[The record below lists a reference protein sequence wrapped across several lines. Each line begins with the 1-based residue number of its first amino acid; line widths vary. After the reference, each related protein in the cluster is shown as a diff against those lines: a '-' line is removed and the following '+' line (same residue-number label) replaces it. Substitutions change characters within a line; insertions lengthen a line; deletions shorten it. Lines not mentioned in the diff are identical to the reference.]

1 MTENKD
7 LETEIFQRKVIDN
20 RRLSMTD
27 TFKYLIS
34 DSGTQTLRLGVGYFY
49 ISGLILIKDEFLQ
62 FMNERNGR
70 VQIIM
75 GNQTNQE
82 TVSVLDVKTIQE
94 YRAELPELMSADL
107 DGILSEEDFL
117 KQVRQWISEG
127 RIEIK
132 VYIGDANYF
141 HSKSYLFS
149 RSFESSQGKAIVGS
163 SNFSKNGLIG
173 NTELNVLGQDNYFAL
188 NDWFSELW
196 ESDEVDNFSSELIEI
211 VKSKFPNWQKG
222 QPYKSTWETYYDF
235 AQIFGQSYAEFDE
248 KTEWSEFLYPHQK
261 TGIIDIWDK
270 LNTFSTAVLSDGV
283 GLGKTRTTAGIV
295 KLSIERQADLKT
307 LIIAD
312 NKLKVQWTEELA
324 ILGISDSHFQYISR
338 EKLALSTGK
347 DLEKIAE
354 FFDLII
360 VDEAHLGFKNR
371 GTRAY
376 RNLQLVDEHSQ
387 NLGKKIKG
395 LMLTATPW
403 NNSRKDVLNLGSLF
417 LDLDSI
423 PVNRRYQQYFLF
435 GNNQRV
441 INKLVTD
448 DVAFSEFWEDLFL
461 QRTRKTYGGQNVNFA
476 NRKFPTVE
484 IPYEPRKNK
493 IFTDNFERISNLNF
507 PYMDAIRYINPER
520 NDMSGDRLKLMLLKR
535 ADSSWQSYLKSLEGI
550 RDKNTTLLKQLDIV
564 ENSSNPTSEFKMFLS
579 RKYGLDEYLSKNVGL
594 LTTDIDF
601 DDFSDASLL
610 SQYQFDSSL
619 KKRRYYEK
627 ISKQIDDIKP
637 KLAKVTITKMK
648 SDAISDDEIL
658 NNLIN
663 ELRSSYEFIDEK
675 FDKVK
680 QKIVLEL
687 SRGRKVILISQFSD
701 TARYYYD
708 KLLNDAE
715 LSDDNMGLI
724 TGNDDE
730 NRVGRYPETKKEIL
744 DRFSPLSKNRQ
755 DIFGT
760 VQEINL
766 LVGTDTISTGQN
778 LQDAVVLMNLDL
790 PYNPMILEQRIGRID
805 RPRQDTEVNEIY
817 IYTFPVYEAIDVEL
831 KMSERLGKK
840 IAGVLSD
847 TEFDDMVL
855 PEYTSYLEDVK
866 SKKGEAIRDMLDET
880 VEKTIFKSG
889 LRSEKHS
896 SEFKEANKR
905 LYDVKMSKI
914 TRTNN
919 PVFKTYSFSGNSN
932 DHSILVG
939 RVFFNDVN
947 GAPIA
952 KSDRIFDLDD
962 LENEEIVNA
971 EKYLRLASSKTI
983 VSTEDLSQEKAQILI
998 EKTQEQLNRHKQ
1010 LIVDTYNC
1018 AVETAE
1024 TNYKSLQNKV
1034 SESAAL
1040 KISQSVKDKGIVPLI
1055 LSRIEEAGLKPT
1067 DVRRIA
1073 DYIRMIDEE
1082 SELYQYVKE
1091 IDADVNRFWHEFE
1104 DYAEIFDF
1112 ANLDSSI
1119 GAKVVRSS
1127 NRQASVEKTEIEILF
1142 GNIVVE

>member
-7 LETEIFQRKVIDN
+7 IETEIFQRKVIDN
-20 RRLSMTD
+20 RHLSMTD

-75 GNQTNQE
+75 GNQTNHE
-82 TVSVLDVKTIQE
+82 TVSVLDVKTSQE
-94 YRAELPELMSADL
+94 YRAELPQLMSVDL

-141 HSKSYLFS
+141 HAKSYLFS

-222 QPYKSTWETYYDF
+222 KPYKSTWETYYDF
-235 AQIFGQSYAEFDE
+235 AQIFGKPYAEFDE
-248 KTEWSEFLYPHQK
+248 ETEWSEFLYPHQK

-295 KLSIERQADLKT
+295 KLSLERQPDLKT

-338 EKLALSTGK
+338 EKLAISTGK

-376 RNLQLVDEHSQ
+376 RNLQLVDEYSQ
-387 NLGKKIKG
+387 NIGKKIKG

-417 LDLDSI
+417 LDIDSI

-550 RDKNTTLLKQLDIV
+550 RDKNTILLKQLDIV

-610 SQYQFDSSL
+610 SQYQFDSSI

-778 LQDAVVLMNLDL
+778 LQDAIVLMNLDL

-840 IAGVLSD
+840 MAGVLSD

-905 LYDVKMSKI
+905 LYDLKISKI

-952 KSDRIFDLDD
+952 RSDKIFDLNN
-962 LENEEIVNA
+962 LENGEIINA
-971 EKYLRLASSKTI
+971 ERYLRLASSKTI
-983 VSTEDLSQEKAQILI
+983 VSTADLPQEKAQLLI
-998 EKTQEQLNRHKQ
+998 EKAQEQLNSHKQ
-1010 LIVDTYNC
+1010 SLVDTYNC
-1018 AVETAE
+1018 AIETAE

-1034 SESAAL
+1034 SESAAV
-1040 KISQSVKDKGIVPLI
+1040 KISQSVKDKGIVSLI

-1067 DVRRIA
+1067 DVRKIA

-1119 GAKVVRSS
+1119 GSKVVRSS
-1127 NRQASVEKTEIEILF
+1127 NRQASVDKTEIEILF

>member
-20 RRLSMTD
+20 RHLSMTD
-27 TFKYLIS
+27 TFKYLTS

-75 GNQTNQE
+75 GNQTNHE
-82 TVSVLDVKTIQE
+82 TVSVLDVKTSQE
-94 YRAELPELMSADL
+94 YRAELPQLMSADL

-141 HSKSYLFS
+141 HAKSYLFS

-196 ESDEVDNFSSELIEI
+196 ESDEVDNFASELIEI

-222 QPYKSTWETYYDF
+222 KPYKSTWETYYDF
-235 AQIFGQSYAEFDE
+235 AQIFGKPYAEFNE
-248 KTEWSEFLYPHQK
+248 ETEWSEFLYPHQK

-295 KLSIERQADLKT
+295 KLSLERQPDLKT

-376 RNLQLVDEHSQ
+376 RNLQLVDKHSQ

-417 LDLDSI
+417 LDIDSI
-423 PVNRRYQQYFLF
+423 PANRRYQQYFLF

-610 SQYQFDSSL
+610 SQYQFDSSI

-778 LQDAVVLMNLDL
+778 LQDAIVLMNLDL

-840 IAGVLSD
+840 MAGVLSD

-905 LYDVKMSKI
+905 LYDLKISKI
-914 TRTNN
+914 TRINN

-952 KSDRIFDLDD
+952 KSDRIFDLNN
-962 LENEEIVNA
+962 LENEEIINA
-971 EKYLRLASSKTI
+971 ERHLRLASSKTI
-983 VSTEDLSQEKAQILI
+983 VSTADLPQEKAQFLI
-998 EKTQEQLNRHKQ
+998 EKAQEQLNSHKQ
-1010 LIVDTYNC
+1010 SLVDTYNC
-1018 AVETAE
+1018 AIETAE

-1034 SESAAL
+1034 SESAAV
-1040 KISQSVKDKGIVPLI
+1040 KISQSVKDKGIVSLI

-1067 DVRRIA
+1067 DVRKIA
-1073 DYIRMIDEE
+1073 YYIRMIDEE

-1119 GAKVVRSS
+1119 GSKVVRSS
-1127 NRQASVEKTEIEILF
+1127 NRQASVDKTEIEILF

>member
-1 MTENKD
+1 
-7 LETEIFQRKVIDN
+7 
-20 RRLSMTD
+20 
-27 TFKYLIS
+27 
-34 DSGTQTLRLGVGYFY
+34 
-49 ISGLILIKDEFLQ
+49 
-62 FMNERNGR
+62 
-70 VQIIM
+70 
-75 GNQTNQE
+75 
-82 TVSVLDVKTIQE
+82 
-94 YRAELPELMSADL
+94 
-107 DGILSEEDFL
+107 
-117 KQVRQWISEG
+117 
-127 RIEIK
+127 
-132 VYIGDANYF
+132 
-141 HSKSYLFS
+141 
-149 RSFESSQGKAIVGS
+149 
-163 SNFSKNGLIG
+163 
-173 NTELNVLGQDNYFAL
+173 
-188 NDWFSELW
+188 
-196 ESDEVDNFSSELIEI
+196 
-211 VKSKFPNWQKG
+211 
-222 QPYKSTWETYYDF
+222 
-235 AQIFGQSYAEFDE
+235 
-248 KTEWSEFLYPHQK
+248 
-261 TGIIDIWDK
+261 
-270 LNTFSTAVLSDGV
+270 
-283 GLGKTRTTAGIV
+283 
-295 KLSIERQADLKT
+295 
-307 LIIAD
+307 
-312 NKLKVQWTEELA
+312 
-324 ILGISDSHFQYISR
+324 
-338 EKLALSTGK
+338 
-347 DLEKIAE
+347 
-354 FFDLII
+354 
-360 VDEAHLGFKNR
+360 
-371 GTRAY
+371 
-376 RNLQLVDEHSQ
+376 
-387 NLGKKIKG
+387 
-395 LMLTATPW
+395 
-403 NNSRKDVLNLGSLF
+403 
-417 LDLDSI
+417 
-423 PVNRRYQQYFLF
+423 
-435 GNNQRV
+435 
-441 INKLVTD
+441 
-448 DVAFSEFWEDLFL
+448 
-461 QRTRKTYGGQNVNFA
+461 
-476 NRKFPTVE
+476 
-484 IPYEPRKNK
+484 
-493 IFTDNFERISNLNF
+493 
-507 PYMDAIRYINPER
+507 
-520 NDMSGDRLKLMLLKR
+520 
-535 ADSSWQSYLKSLEGI
+535 
-550 RDKNTTLLKQLDIV
+550 
-564 ENSSNPTSEFKMFLS
+564 
-579 RKYGLDEYLSKNVGL
+579 
-594 LTTDIDF
+594 
-601 DDFSDASLL
+601 
-610 SQYQFDSSL
+610 
-619 KKRRYYEK
+619 
-627 ISKQIDDIKP
+627 
-637 KLAKVTITKMK
+637 MK
-648 SDAISDDEIL
+648 SEAINDDEIL

-663 ELRSSYEFIDEK
+663 ELQSSYEFIDEK

-708 KLLNDAE
+708 KLLNDVE

-730 NRVGRYPETKKEIL
+730 NRVGRYLETKKEIL

-805 RPRQDTEVNEIY
+805 RPRQNTEVNEIY

-840 IAGVLSD
+840 MAGVLSD

-905 LYDVKMSKI
+905 LYDLKMSKI
-914 TRTNN
+914 TRTDN

-947 GAPIA
+947 GALIA

-962 LENEEIVNA
+962 LENKEIVNA

-983 VSTEDLSQEKAQILI
+983 VSTADLSQEKAQILI

-1010 LIVDTYNC
+1010 SIVDTYNC

-1055 LSRIEEAGLKPT
+1055 LSRIEEAGLKPK
-1067 DVRRIA
+1067 DVRKIA

>member
-20 RRLSMTD
+20 RHLSMTD

-75 GNQTNQE
+75 GNQTNHE
-82 TVSVLDVKTIQE
+82 TVSVLDVKTSQE
-94 YRAELPELMSADL
+94 YRAELPQLMSVDL

-141 HSKSYLFS
+141 HAKSYLFS

-222 QPYKSTWETYYDF
+222 KPYKSTWETYYDF
-235 AQIFGQSYAEFDE
+235 AQIFGKPYAEFDE
-248 KTEWSEFLYPHQK
+248 ETEWSEFLYPHQK

-295 KLSIERQADLKT
+295 KLSLERQPDLKT

-376 RNLQLVDEHSQ
+376 RNLQLVDEYSQ
-387 NLGKKIKG
+387 NIGKKIKG

-417 LDLDSI
+417 LDIDSI

-610 SQYQFDSSL
+610 SQYQFDSSI

-687 SRGRKVILISQFSD
+687 SRGRKIILISQFSD

-778 LQDAVVLMNLDL
+778 LQDAIVLMNLDL

-840 IAGVLSD
+840 MAGVLSD

-905 LYDVKMSKI
+905 LYDLKISKI

-952 KSDRIFDLDD
+952 RSDKIFDLNN
-962 LENEEIVNA
+962 LENGEIINA
-971 EKYLRLASSKTI
+971 ERYLRLASSKTI
-983 VSTEDLSQEKAQILI
+983 VSTADLPQEKAQLLI
-998 EKTQEQLNRHKQ
+998 EKAQEQLNSHKQ
-1010 LIVDTYNC
+1010 SLVDTYNC
-1018 AVETAE
+1018 AIETAE

-1034 SESAAL
+1034 SESAAV
-1040 KISQSVKDKGIVPLI
+1040 KISQSVKDKGIVSLI

-1067 DVRRIA
+1067 DVRKIA

-1119 GAKVVRSS
+1119 GSKVVRSS
-1127 NRQASVEKTEIEILF
+1127 NRQASVDKTEIEILF

>member
-1 MTENKD
+1 MVR
-7 LETEIFQRKVIDN
+7 IS
-20 RRLSMTD
+20 LS
-27 TFKYLIS
+27 S
-34 DSGTQTLRLGVGYFY
+34 
-49 ISGLILIKDEFLQ
+49 
-62 FMNERNGR
+62 
-70 VQIIM
+70 
-75 GNQTNQE
+75 
-82 TVSVLDVKTIQE
+82 
-94 YRAELPELMSADL
+94 P
-107 DGILSEEDFL
+107 
-117 KQVRQWISEG
+117 
-127 RIEIK
+127 
-132 VYIGDANYF
+132 
-141 HSKSYLFS
+141 
-149 RSFESSQGKAIVGS
+149 
-163 SNFSKNGLIG
+163 
-173 NTELNVLGQDNYFAL
+173 
-188 NDWFSELW
+188 
-196 ESDEVDNFSSELIEI
+196 
-211 VKSKFPNWQKG
+211 
-222 QPYKSTWETYYDF
+222 
-235 AQIFGQSYAEFDE
+235 
-248 KTEWSEFLYPHQK
+248 K

-295 KLSIERQADLKT
+295 KLSLERQPDLKT

-347 DLEKIAE
+347 ELEKIAE

-387 NLGKKIKG
+387 KLGKKIKG

-417 LDLDSI
+417 LDIDSI
-423 PVNRRYQQYFLF
+423 PINRRYQQYFLF

-507 PYMDAIRYINPER
+507 PYMDVIRYINPER

-601 DDFSDASLL
+601 ADFSDASLL
-610 SQYQFDSSL
+610 SQYQFDSSI

-637 KLAKVTITKMK
+637 KLAKVTISKMK

-663 ELRSSYEFIDEK
+663 ELQSSYEFIDEK

-708 KLLNDAE
+708 KLLNDVE

-730 NRVGRYPETKKEIL
+730 NRVGRYLETKKEIL
-744 DRFSPLSKNRQ
+744 DRFSPLSKIVR
-755 DIFGT
+755 IF
-760 VQEINL
+760 
-766 LVGTDTISTGQN
+766 S
-778 LQDAVVLMNLDL
+778 
-790 PYNPMILEQRIGRID
+790 
-805 RPRQDTEVNEIY
+805 
-817 IYTFPVYEAIDVEL
+817 EL
-831 KMSERLGKK
+831 
-840 IAGVLSD
+840 
-847 TEFDDMVL
+847 
-855 PEYTSYLEDVK
+855 
-866 SKKGEAIRDMLDET
+866 SKKLISWWVQIRFRL
-880 VEKTIFKSG
+880 VKTC
-889 LRSEKHS
+889 
-896 SEFKEANKR
+896 
-905 LYDVKMSKI
+905 
-914 TRTNN
+914 
-919 PVFKTYSFSGNSN
+919 
-932 DHSILVG
+932 
-939 RVFFNDVN
+939 
-947 GAPIA
+947 
-952 KSDRIFDLDD
+952 
-962 LENEEIVNA
+962 
-971 EKYLRLASSKTI
+971 
-983 VSTEDLSQEKAQILI
+983 
-998 EKTQEQLNRHKQ
+998 KTQL
-1010 LIVDTYNC
+1010 
-1018 AVETAE
+1018 
-1024 TNYKSLQNKV
+1024 SL
-1034 SESAAL
+1034 
-1040 KISQSVKDKGIVPLI
+1040 
-1055 LSRIEEAGLKPT
+1055 
-1067 DVRRIA
+1067 
-1073 DYIRMIDEE
+1073 
-1082 SELYQYVKE
+1082 
-1091 IDADVNRFWHEFE
+1091 
-1104 DYAEIFDF
+1104 
-1112 ANLDSSI
+1112 
-1119 GAKVVRSS
+1119 
-1127 NRQASVEKTEIEILF
+1127 
-1142 GNIVVE
+1142 